1 MAEPKRSGASVGRKV
16 ILVIVA
22 LLVVGFGAMMTI
34 QTVSQRNA
42 MIEIMYNESVEKTEM
57 LSTAVQPGFIAMD
70 GASVE
75 KEFRK
80 ITDKEGSQ
88 LASLI
93 AANPGGDA
101 IGTYQSETLR
111 EHDLATLI
119 EPYLERLENKEV
131 ISFISEN
138 AVIVGAPITKYS
150 KRRDEDQF
158 RGMLVTAWSLDRV
171 NAEVQQAVIVQVA
184 LAAAILIVLLGVTW
198 FVLRNQILTPMVK
211 INATM
216 HALVDGDLDVHVPGL
231 GRKDEIGEMASSV
244 EIFKENAKRVGQLD
258 REREQER
265 ARADSKRREA
275 MMGLAG
281 RFEQTVMGV
290 VDGVS
295 GASGEMQEVAQTM
308 VAAVQQNEAGSQAV
322 VAAVEQ
328 ANHSVETVASAAE
341 ELAVSIRDISAR
353 VNETSNITANASTE
367 ATRVNEMVQGLDVSA
382 QKVGEVVQII
392 QAIAEQTN
400 LLALNATIE
409 AARAGDAGKG
419 FAVVANEVKNLA
431 NQTARATEDISAQ
444 ISGIQGSTQEA
455 VGAIDGITGI
465 IANLNEIAA
474 EVAAAVEEQ
483 GQATTEISNSVQQA
497 VQSTQEVTNHIHEM
511 REAARQTGEAAHQV
525 LGASDRLNSQS
536 GTLRGEVGNFLD
548 EVRAS

>member
-101 IGTYQSETLR
+101 IGTYQSESLR

-119 EPYLERLENKEV
+119 EPYLEQLENKEV

-171 NAEVQQAVIVQVA
+171 NAEVEQAVIVQVA

-198 FVLRNQILTPMVK
+198 FVLRYQILTPMVK

-244 EIFKENAKRVGQLD
+244 EIFKENAKRVAQLD
-258 REREQER
+258 REREEER
-265 ARADSKRREA
+265 AHADAKRREA
-275 MMGLAG
+275 MVGLAG

>member
-1 MAEPKRSGASVGRKV
+1 MAETKRSGGSVGRKV
-16 ILVIVA
+16 ILVVVA
-22 LLVVGFGAMMTI
+22 LLIVGFGAMMTI

-70 GASVE
+70 GNSVE

-88 LASLI
+88 LATLI
-93 AANPGGDA
+93 AANPDGEPIA
-101 IGTYQSETLR
+101 TYQSENLP
-111 EHDLATLI
+111 EHDLAALA
-119 EPYLERLENKEV
+119 EPYLGRLENKEV
-131 ISFISEN
+131 VSFISGD
-138 AVIVGAPITKYS
+138 AVIVAAPITKYS
-150 KRRDEDQF
+150 KRRDEDQY
-158 RGMLVTAWSLDRV
+158 RGMLLTAWSLERV
-171 NAEVQQAVIVQVA
+171 NAEVKQAVIIQLA
-184 LAAAILIVLLGVTW
+184 LAAAILVVLLGSTW
-198 FVLRNQILTPMVK
+198 FVLRNQIITPLVK
-211 INATM
+211 INGAM
-216 HALVDGDLDVHVPGL
+216 AALADGNRDIHIPGVH
-231 GRKDEIGEMASSV
+231 RTDEIGQMAASV
-244 EIFKENAKRVGQLD
+244 EVFKENANRVAQLD

-265 ARADSKRREA
+265 ERAEAKRREA
-275 MMGLAG
+275 MNGLAG

-295 GASGEMQEVAQTM
+295 GASSEMQQVAQTM
-308 VAAVQQNEAGSQAV
+308 VAAVHQNEAGSQAV

-341 ELAVSIRDISAR
+341 QLSVSIRDISAR
-353 VNETSNITANASTE
+353 VNDTSNITANASTE
-367 ATRVNEMVQGLDVSA
+367 ANRVNEMVQGLDVSA

-455 VGAIDGITGI
+455 VGAIDGITSI
-465 IANLNEIAA
+465 IANLNEIAS
-474 EVAAAVEEQ
+474 EVAAAVQEQ
-483 GQATTEISNSVQQA
+483 GQATSEISNSVQQA
-497 VQSTQEVTNHIHEM
+497 VQSTQEVTSHIHEM
-511 REAARQTGEAAHQV
+511 QSAARQTGDAARQV
-525 LGASDRLNSQS
+525 LDASEKLGAQS
-536 GTLRGEVGNFLD
+536 GTLRSEVGNFLD
-548 EVRAS
+548 EVRTS

>member
-1 MAEPKRSGASVGRKV
+1 MTEEKRSNASVGRKV
-16 ILVIVA
+16 IFVIVA
-22 LLVVGFGAMMTI
+22 LLIVGFGAMMTI

-42 MIEIMYNESVEKTEM
+42 MIDIMFNESVEKTEM

-70 GASVE
+70 TASVE

-88 LASLI
+88 LASLVAIDPNGGVI
-93 AANPGGDA
+93 AN
-101 IGTYQSETLR
+101 YQSETLR
-111 EHDLATLI
+111 EHDLNALI
-119 EPYLERLENKEV
+119 EPYVEQIENKQV
-131 ISFISEN
+131 VSFISED
-138 AVIVGAPITKYS
+138 AAIVAAPITKFS
-150 KRRDEDQF
+150 KRRDDDVY
-158 RGMLVTAWSLDRV
+158 RGMLITAWSLDRV
-171 NAEVQQAVIVQVA
+171 SAEVQQAIIVQVA
-184 LAAAILIVLLGVTW
+184 LAAAILVILLGATW
-198 FVLRNQILTPMVK
+198 FVLRQQILKPMAK
-211 INATM
+211 INSAM
-216 HALVDGDLDVHVPGL
+216 NELVGGNLDIEVPGSH
-231 GRKDEIGEMASSV
+231 RNDEIGEMASSV
-244 EIFKENAKRVGQLD
+244 EVFKENANRVSKLD
-258 REREQER
+258 REREIERER
-265 ARADSKRREA
+265 ADATRHEA
-275 MMGLAG
+275 MVGLAG

-341 ELAVSIRDISAR
+341 QLATSIRDISAR
-353 VNETSNITANASTE
+353 VKDTSNITTNASTE
-367 ATRVNEMVQGLDVSA
+367 ATRVNEMVQGLDISA

-444 ISGIQGSTQEA
+444 ISGIQGSTQDA
-455 VGAIDGITGI
+455 VGAIEGITGI

-483 GQATTEISNSVQQA
+483 GHATSEISVSVQQA
-497 VQSTQEVTNHIHEM
+497 VKSTQEVTSHIHEM
-511 REAARQTGEAAHQV
+511 QSAARQTGEAARQV
-525 LGASDRLNSQS
+525 LGASDKLNSQS

-548 EVRAS
+548 EVRQS

>member
-1 MAEPKRSGASVGRKV
+1 MAELKRSGTSVGRKV

-88 LASLI
+88 LATLSAI
-93 AANPGGDA
+93 NPNGDA
-101 IGTYQSETLR
+101 IGSYQSETLPK
-111 EHDLATLI
+111 HDLTALI
-119 EPYLERLENKEV
+119 EPYLEQIENKEV
-131 ISFISEN
+131 ISFISDD
-138 AVIVGAPITKYS
+138 AVIVASPITKYS
-150 KRRDEDQF
+150 KRRDADMY
-158 RGMLVTAWSLDRV
+158 RGMLVTAWNLDRV
-171 NAEVQQAVIVQVA
+171 NAEVKQAVIVQLA
-184 LAAAILIVLLGVTW
+184 LATAILIVLLGVTW
-198 FVLRNQILTPMVK
+198 FVLRQQILIPMVK
-211 INATM
+211 INGAM
-216 HALVDGDLDVHVPGL
+216 AALADGNLDINVPGS
-231 GRKDEIGEMASSV
+231 RRNDEIGEMASSV
-244 EIFKENAKRVGQLD
+244 EIFKENAKRVAQLD
-258 REREQER
+258 HEREEER
-265 ARADSKRREA
+265 AKSEANRRDA
-275 MMGLAG
+275 MANLAG

-295 GASGEMQEVAQTM
+295 GASGEMQQVAQTM

-341 ELAVSIRDISAR
+341 QLAMSIRDISAR

-367 ATRVNEMVQGLDVSA
+367 ANRVNQMVQGLDVSA

-444 ISGIQGSTQEA
+444 ISGIQGSTQDA
-455 VGAIDGITGI
+455 VGAIDGITSI
-465 IANLNEIAA
+465 ISNLNEIAT
-474 EVAAAVEEQ
+474 EVAAAVQEQ

-511 REAARQTGEAAHQV
+511 QAAARQTGEAAHQV
-525 LGASDRLNSQS
+525 LGASDKLNTQS
-536 GTLRGEVGNFLD
+536 GTLRDEVGNFLA
-548 EVRAS
+548 EVRES

>member
-101 IGTYQSETLR
+101 IGTYQSESLR

-119 EPYLERLENKEV
+119 EPYLEQLENKEV

-171 NAEVQQAVIVQVA
+171 NAEVEQAVIVQVA

-198 FVLRNQILTPMVK
+198 FVLRYQILTPMVK

-244 EIFKENAKRVGQLD
+244 EIFKENAKRVAQLD
-258 REREQER
+258 REREEER
-265 ARADSKRREA
+265 ARADAKRREA
-275 MMGLAG
+275 MVGLAG

>member
-1 MAEPKRSGASVGRKV
+1 MAEQKKSGASVGRKV
-16 ILVIVA
+16 IFVIVA
-22 LLVVGFGAMMTI
+22 LLVIGFGAMMTI

-42 MIEIMYNESVEKTEM
+42 MIEIMYNESVEKTVM

-93 AANPGGDA
+93 AASPSGDA
-101 IGTYQSETLR
+101 IGSYQSESLR

-119 EPYLERLENKEV
+119 EPHLEQIENKEV
-131 ISFISEN
+131 VSFISED
-138 AVIVGAPITKYS
+138 AVIVAAPITKYS
-150 KRRDEDQF
+150 KRRDADMY

-171 NAEVQQAVIVQVA
+171 NAEVKQAIIIQLA
-184 LAAAILIVLLGVTW
+184 LAAAILVVLLGTTW
-198 FVLRNQILTPMVK
+198 IVLRNQILTPMVK
-211 INATM
+211 INGAM
-216 HALVDGDLDVHVPGL
+216 RALAEGKLDIDVPG
-231 GRKDEIGEMASSV
+231 RTRNDEIGEMASSV
-244 EIFKENAKRVGQLD
+244 EIFKQNAQRVAQLD
-258 REREQER
+258 REREEER
-265 ARADSKRREA
+265 KRAEAQRRED
-275 MMGLAG
+275 MNGLAN

-295 GASGEMQEVAQTM
+295 GASGDMQEVAQMM

-341 ELAVSIRDISAR
+341 QLAVSIRDISAR
-353 VNETSNITANASTE
+353 VNETSNVTANASTE
-367 ATRVNEMVQGLDVSA
+367 ATRVNEMVQGLDISA
-382 QKVGEVVQII
+382 QRVGEVVQII

-465 IANLNEIAA
+465 IANLNEIAT

-511 REAARQTGEAAHQV
+511 QAAARQTGEAARQV
-525 LGASDRLNSQS
+525 LGASDKLNSQS
-536 GTLRGEVGNFLD
+536 GTLRSEVSNFLD

>member
-1 MAEPKRSGASVGRKV
+1 M
-16 ILVIVA
+16 
-22 LLVVGFGAMMTI
+22 F
-34 QTVSQRNA
+34 
-42 MIEIMYNESVEKTEM
+42 NESVEKTEI

-88 LASLI
+88 LATLV
-93 AANPGGDA
+93 AADPDGNA
-101 IGTYQSETLR
+101 VGTYQSETLQTY
-111 EHDLATLI
+111 DLATLI
-119 EPYLERLENKEV
+119 EPHLAQLENKEV
-131 ISFISEN
+131 VSFISDD
-138 AVIVGAPITKYS
+138 AVIVAAPITKYS
-150 KRRDEDQF
+150 KRRDEDQY
-158 RGMLVTAWSLDRV
+158 RGMLVIAWSLDRV

-184 LAAAILIVLLGVTW
+184 LAAAILVALLGVTW
-198 FVLRNQILTPMVK
+198 FVLRQQILTPMVR
-211 INATM
+211 INGVM
-216 HALVDGDLDVHVPGL
+216 QSLVDGQLDVDIPGL
-231 GRKDEIGEMASSV
+231 NRNDEIGEMASSV
-244 EIFKENAKRVGQLD
+244 EIFKENAKRVAQLD

-265 ARADSKRREA
+265 ERAEAKRREA
-275 MMGLAG
+275 MAALAG

-295 GASGEMQEVAQTM
+295 GASGEMQQVAQTM

-322 VAAVEQ
+322 VAAVEE

-341 ELAVSIRDISAR
+341 QLAVSIRDISSR

-431 NQTARATEDISAQ
+431 NQTARATEDISEQ
-444 ISGIQGSTQEA
+444 ISGIQGSTQQA

-465 IANLNEIAA
+465 IANLNEIAS

-483 GQATTEISNSVQQA
+483 GQATTEISTSVQQA
-497 VQSTQEVTNHIHEM
+497 VQSTQEVSNHIREM
-511 REAARQTGEAAHQV
+511 QEAARQTGEAAHQV
-525 LGASDRLNSQS
+525 LGASDKLNSQS
-536 GTLRGEVGNFLD
+536 GTLRDEVGNFLS

>member
-16 ILVIVA
+16 ILVIVV

-88 LASLI
+88 LATLEAI
-93 AANPGGDA
+93 NPTGDA
-101 IGTYQSETLR
+101 IGSYQSETLAK
-111 EHDLATLI
+111 HDLTALT
-119 EPYLERLENKEV
+119 EPYLEQIENKEV
-131 ISFISEN
+131 ISFISDD
-138 AVIVGAPITKYS
+138 AVIVASPITKYS
-150 KRRDEDQF
+150 KRRDADMY

-171 NAEVQQAVIVQVA
+171 NAEVKQAIIIQLA
-184 LAAAILIVLLGVTW
+184 LASAILIVLLGVTW
-198 FVLRNQILTPMVK
+198 FVLRHQILTPMVK
-211 INATM
+211 INGAM
-216 HALVDGDLDVHVPGL
+216 AALAEGNLDVDVPGSH
-231 GRKDEIGEMASSV
+231 RKDEIGEMASSV
-244 EIFKENAKRVGQLD
+244 EIFKENAKRVAQLD
-258 REREQER
+258 HEREQER
-265 ARADSKRREA
+265 ERADATRRDA
-275 MMGLAG
+275 MNGLAG

-341 ELAVSIRDISAR
+341 QLSVSIRNISTR
-353 VNETSNITANASTE
+353 VNETSNISANASTE
-367 ATRVNEMVQGLDVSA
+367 ATRVNDMVQGLDISA

-444 ISGIQGSTQEA
+444 ISGIQGSTQDA
-455 VGAIDGITGI
+455 VGAIDGITSI
-465 IANLNEIAA
+465 ISNLNDIAT
-474 EVAAAVEEQ
+474 EVAAAVQEQ
-483 GQATTEISNSVQQA
+483 GTATAEISTSVQQA

-511 REAARQTGEAAHQV
+511 QAAARQTGEAAHQV
-525 LGASDRLNSQS
+525 LGASDKLNAQS
-536 GTLRGEVGNFLD
+536 GTLRGEVSNFLN
-548 EVRAS
+548 EVRHS

>member
-1 MAEPKRSGASVGRKV
+1 MAETKRSGGSVGRKV
-16 ILVIVA
+16 ILVVVA
-22 LLVVGFGAMMTI
+22 LLIVGFGAMMTI

-70 GASVE
+70 GNSVE

-88 LASLI
+88 LASLV
-93 AANPGGDA
+93 AANPDGEPIA
-101 IGTYQSETLR
+101 TYQSENLP
-111 EHDLATLI
+111 EHDLAALA
-119 EPYLERLENKEV
+119 EPYKERLENKEV
-131 ISFISEN
+131 VSFISGN
-138 AVIVGAPITKYS
+138 AVIVAAPITKYS
-150 KRRDEDQF
+150 KRRDEDQY
-158 RGMLVTAWSLDRV
+158 RGMLLTAWSLERV
-171 NAEVQQAVIVQVA
+171 NAEVKQAVMIQLA
-184 LAAAILIVLLGVTW
+184 LATAILAVLLGSTW
-198 FVLRNQILTPMVK
+198 FVLRNQIITPLVK
-211 INATM
+211 INGAM
-216 HALVDGDLDVHVPGL
+216 AALAEGNRDIHIPGVH
-231 GRKDEIGEMASSV
+231 RTDEIGQMAASV
-244 EIFKENAKRVGQLD
+244 EVFKENANRVSQLD

-265 ARADSKRREA
+265 ERADTKRREA
-275 MMGLAG
+275 MNGLAG

-295 GASGEMQEVAQTM
+295 GASSEMQQVAQTM
-308 VAAVQQNEAGSQAV
+308 VAAVHQNEAGSQAV

-341 ELAVSIRDISAR
+341 QLSVSIRDISAR
-353 VNETSNITANASTE
+353 VNDTSNITANASTE
-367 ATRVNEMVQGLDVSA
+367 ANRVNEMVQGLDVSA

-465 IANLNEIAA
+465 IANLNEIAS
-474 EVAAAVEEQ
+474 EVAAAVQEQ
-483 GQATTEISNSVQQA
+483 GQATSEISNSVQQA
-497 VQSTQEVTNHIHEM
+497 VQSTQEVTSHIHEM
-511 REAARQTGEAAHQV
+511 QSAARQTGDAARQV
-525 LGASDRLNSQS
+525 LDASEKLGAQS
-536 GTLRGEVGNFLD
+536 GTLRSEVGNFLD

>member
-34 QTVSQRNA
+34 QTVSQREA
-42 MIEIMYNESVEKTEM
+42 MIDIMYNESVEKTEM

-88 LASLI
+88 LANLI

-111 EHDLATLI
+111 QHDLPALI

-138 AVIVGAPITKYS
+138 AVIVAAPITKYS
-150 KRRDEDQF
+150 KRRDEDQY
-158 RGMLVTAWSLDRV
+158 RGMLITAWALDRV
-171 NAEVQQAVIVQVA
+171 NAEVKQAVIVQVA
-184 LAAAILIVLLGVTW
+184 LAAAILVVLLGATW
-198 FVLRNQILTPMVK
+198 IVLRKQILTPMVR
-211 INATM
+211 INGAM
-216 HALVDGDLDVHVPGL
+216 QSLVDGNLDVEVPGV
-231 GRKDEIGEMASSV
+231 GRRDEIGEMASSV
-244 EIFKENAKRVGQLD
+244 EIFKENAKRVAQLD

-265 ARADSKRREA
+265 ERADAKRREA
-275 MMGLAG
+275 MASLAG

-295 GASGEMQEVAQTM
+295 SASGEMQQVAQTM

-341 ELAVSIRDISAR
+341 QLAVSIRDISAR
-353 VNETSNITANASTE
+353 VNQTSNITANASTE
-367 ATRVNEMVQGLDVSA
+367 AVRVNEMVQGLDVSA

-455 VGAIDGITGI
+455 VGAIDGITSI
-465 IANLNEIAA
+465 IANLNEIAS

-483 GQATTEISNSVQQA
+483 GQATTEISGPA
-497 VQSTQEVTNHIHEM
+497 FK
-511 REAARQTGEAAHQV
+511 ARRKSPITSMKCVKLPARPVKQPIRYLV
-525 LGASDRLNSQS
+525 LLTS
-536 GTLRGEVGNFLD
+536 
-548 EVRAS
+548 

>member
-16 ILVIVA
+16 IFVIVA
-22 LLVVGFGAMMTI
+22 LLVVGFGSMMTI
-34 QTVSQRNA
+34 QTVSQHEA
-42 MIEIMYNESVEKTEM
+42 MLEIMYNESVEKTEM

-111 EHDLATLI
+111 QHDLPALV
-119 EPYLERLENKEV
+119 EPYLEQIENKEV
-131 ISFISEN
+131 VSFISED
-138 AVIVGAPITKYS
+138 AVIVAAPITKYS
-150 KRRDEDQF
+150 KRRDEDQY

-171 NAEVQQAVIVQVA
+171 NAEVKQAIIIQVA
-184 LAAAILIVLLGVTW
+184 LAAAILVVLLGATW
-198 FVLRNQILTPMVK
+198 IVLRNQILTPMVK
-211 INATM
+211 INGAM
-216 HALVDGDLDVHVPGL
+216 RSLVDGDLDVDVPGV
-231 GRKDEIGEMASSV
+231 GRNDEIGEMASSV
-244 EIFKENAKRVGQLD
+244 EIFKENAKRVAQLD

-265 ARADSKRREA
+265 ERAEAKRREA
-275 MMGLAG
+275 MVGLAG

-295 GASGEMQEVAQTM
+295 GASGEMQQVAQTM

-367 ATRVNEMVQGLDVSA
+367 AVRVNEMVQGLDVSA

-431 NQTARATEDISAQ
+431 NQAARATEDIS
-444 ISGIQGSTQEA
+444 QE
-455 VGAIDGITGI
+455 ITGI
-465 IANLNEIAA
+465 QSISAEVAHALEVIRGSVETVRNDVTNISSAVAEQTAVTDNVSVNMRDMAHTVEGLSRDLEVIRATSDEVASSVYKTREAA
-474 EVAAAVEEQ
+474 EVL
-483 GQATTEISNSVQQA
+483 
-497 VQSTQEVTNHIHEM
+497 
-511 REAARQTGEAAHQV
+511 AR
-525 LGASDRLNSQS
+525 
-536 GTLRGEVGNFLD
+536 
-548 EVRAS
+548 

>member
-34 QTVSQRNA
+34 QTVSKRNA

-111 EHDLATLI
+111 EHDLAALI

>member
-16 ILVIVA
+16 ILVIVG
-22 LLVVGFGAMMTI
+22 LLVVGFAAMMTI

-42 MIEIMYNESVEKTEM
+42 MIDIMYNESVEKTEM

-88 LASLI
+88 LATLI

-101 IGTYQSETLR
+101 ISTYQSENLR

-119 EPYLERLENKEV
+119 EPHIEQLENKEV
-131 ISFISEN
+131 VSFIAED
-138 AVIVGAPITKYS
+138 AVIVAAPITKYS
-150 KRRDEDQF
+150 KRRDADQY

-171 NAEVQQAVIVQVA
+171 HAEVKQAVIVQLA
-184 LAAAILIVLLGVTW
+184 LAAAILVLLLGVTW
-198 FVLRNQILTPMVK
+198 FVLRKQILTPMVE
-211 INATM
+211 INGAM
-216 HALVDGDLDVHVPGL
+216 QSLVDGELDVNIPGL
-231 GRKDEIGEMASSV
+231 ERKDEIGEMASSV
-244 EIFKENAKRVGQLD
+244 EIFKENAKRVAQLD

-265 ARADSKRREA
+265 ERAEASRRDA
-275 MMGLAG
+275 MAALAG

-295 GASGEMQEVAQTM
+295 GASVEMQEVAQTM

-431 NQTARATEDISAQ
+431 NQTARATEDISEQ

-465 IANLNEIAA
+465 IANLNEIAS

-483 GQATTEISNSVQQA
+483 GQATTEISTSVQQA
-497 VQSTQEVTNHIHEM
+497 VQSTQEVSNHIREM
-511 REAARQTGEAAHQV
+511 QEAARQTGEAAHQV
-525 LGASDRLNSQS
+525 LGASDKLNSQS
-536 GTLRGEVGNFLD
+536 GTLRGEVGNFLA

>member
-1 MAEPKRSGASVGRKV
+1 MAEPKKSGASVGRKV

-101 IGTYQSETLR
+101 IGTYQSESLR

-119 EPYLERLENKEV
+119 EPYLEQLENKEV
-131 ISFISEN
+131 VSFISEN

-158 RGMLVTAWSLDRV
+158 RGMLVTAWSLERV

-184 LAAAILIVLLGVTW
+184 LAAAILVVLLGVTW
-198 FVLRNQILTPMVK
+198 FVLRSQILTTMVK

-244 EIFKENAKRVGQLD
+244 EIFKENAKRVAQLD

-265 ARADSKRREA
+265 AQADAKRREA
-275 MMGLAG
+275 MVGLAG

-341 ELAVSIRDISAR
+341 QLAVSIRDISAR

>member
-16 ILVIVA
+16 IFVIVA
-22 LLVVGFGAMMTI
+22 LLIVGFGAMMTI
-34 QTVSQRNA
+34 QTFSERNA
-42 MIEIMYNESVEKTEM
+42 MIDIMFNESVEKTEM

-88 LASLI
+88 LASLV
-93 AANPGGDA
+93 ATNPSGDS
-101 IGTYQSETLR
+101 IGSYQSETLR
-111 EHDLATLI
+111 QHDLAALI
-119 EPYLERLENKEV
+119 KPYLEKIENKEV
-131 ISFISEN
+131 ISFITEDSVVV
-138 AVIVGAPITKYS
+138 AAPITKYS
-150 KRRDEDQF
+150 KRRDADMY
-158 RGMLVTAWSLDRV
+158 RGMIVTAWSLNRV
-171 NAEVQQAVIVQVA
+171 NSEVKQAIVVQVA
-184 LAAAILIVLLGVTW
+184 IAAVILIILLGVTW
-198 FVLRNQILTPMVK
+198 FVLRQQILSPMVE
-211 INATM
+211 INAAM
-216 HALVDGDLDVHVPGL
+216 RALVDGNLDVNIPGL
-231 GRKDEIGEMASSV
+231 NRNDEIGEMASSV
-244 EIFKENAKRVGQLD
+244 EIFKENAKRVAQLD

-265 ARADSKRREA
+265 ERAEANRREA
-275 MMGLAG
+275 MSGLAG

-322 VAAVEQ
+322 AAAVEQ
-328 ANHSVETVASAAE
+328 ANNSVETVASAAE

-367 ATRVNEMVQGLDVSA
+367 ANRVNEMVQGLDVSA

-465 IANLNEIAA
+465 ITNLNEIAS

-483 GQATTEISNSVQQA
+483 GQATSEISTSVQQA

-511 REAARQTGEAAHQV
+511 NQAARQTGEAAHQV
-525 LGASDRLNSQS
+525 LGASEKLNSQS
-536 GTLRGEVGNFLD
+536 GTLRSEVGNFLN
-548 EVRAS
+548 EVRES

>member
-16 ILVIVA
+16 IFVIVG
-22 LLVVGFGAMMTI
+22 LLVVGFAAMMTI

-93 AANPGGDA
+93 AANPDGDA
-101 IGTYQSETLR
+101 IGTYQSETLKK
-111 EHDLATLI
+111 HDLAALI
-119 EPYLERLENKEV
+119 EPYLGQLENKEV
-131 ISFISEN
+131 ISFISED

-150 KRRDEDQF
+150 KRRDEDQY

-171 NAEVQQAVIVQVA
+171 NAEVQQAVIIQVA
-184 LAAAILIVLLGVTW
+184 LAAAILVVLLGVTW
-198 FVLRNQILTPMVK
+198 FVLRHQILTPMVK
-211 INATM
+211 INGAM
-216 HALVDGDLDVHVPGL
+216 RSLVDGELDVDIPGL
-231 GRKDEIGEMASSV
+231 KRNDEIGEMASSV
-244 EIFKENAKRVGQLD
+244 EIFKENAKRVAQLD

-265 ARADSKRREA
+265 ERAETKRREA
-275 MMGLAG
+275 MAALAG

-308 VAAVQQNEAGSQAV
+308 AAVQQNEAGSQAV

-341 ELAVSIRDISAR
+341 QLAVSIRDISAR
-353 VNETSNITANASTE
+353 VNETSNITANATTE
-367 ATRVNEMVQGLDVSA
+367 ANRVNEMVQGLDVSA

-431 NQTARATEDISAQ
+431 NQTARATEDISEQ
-444 ISGIQGSTQEA
+444 ISGIQGSTQQA

-465 IANLNEIAA
+465 IANLNDIAS

-483 GQATTEISNSVQQA
+483 GQATTEISTSVQQA
-497 VQSTQEVTNHIHEM
+497 VQSTQEVSNHIREM
-511 REAARQTGEAAHQV
+511 QEAARQTGEAAHQV
-525 LGASDRLNSQS
+525 LGASDKLNSQS
-536 GTLRGEVGNFLD
+536 GTLRGEVGNFLN

>member
-16 ILVIVA
+16 IFVIVG
-22 LLVVGFGAMMTI
+22 LLVVGFAAMMTI

-93 AANPGGDA
+93 AANPDGDA
-101 IGTYQSETLR
+101 IGTYQSETLKK
-111 EHDLATLI
+111 HDLAALI
-119 EPYLERLENKEV
+119 EPYLGQLENKEV
-131 ISFISEN
+131 ISFISED

-150 KRRDEDQF
+150 KRRDEDQY

-171 NAEVQQAVIVQVA
+171 NAEVQQAVIIQVA
-184 LAAAILIVLLGVTW
+184 LAAAILVVLLGVTW
-198 FVLRNQILTPMVK
+198 FVLRHQILTPMVK
-211 INATM
+211 INGAM
-216 HALVDGDLDVHVPGL
+216 RSLVDGELDVDIPGL
-231 GRKDEIGEMASSV
+231 KRNDEIGEMASSV
-244 EIFKENAKRVGQLD
+244 EIFKENAKRVAQLD

-265 ARADSKRREA
+265 ERAETKRREA
-275 MMGLAG
+275 MAAL
-281 RFEQTVMGV
+281 
-290 VDGVS
+290 
-295 GASGEMQEVAQTM
+295 
-308 VAAVQQNEAGSQAV
+308 AAVQQNEAGSQAV

-341 ELAVSIRDISAR
+341 QLAVSIRDISAR
-353 VNETSNITANASTE
+353 VNETSNITANATTE
-367 ATRVNEMVQGLDVSA
+367 ANRVNEMVQGLDVSA

-431 NQTARATEDISAQ
+431 NQTARATEDISEQ
-444 ISGIQGSTQEA
+444 ISGIQGSTQQA

-465 IANLNEIAA
+465 IANLNDIAS

-483 GQATTEISNSVQQA
+483 GQATTEISTSVQQA
-497 VQSTQEVTNHIHEM
+497 VQSTQEVSNHIREM
-511 REAARQTGEAAHQV
+511 QEAARQTGEAAHQV
-525 LGASDRLNSQS
+525 LGASDKLNSQS
-536 GTLRGEVGNFLD
+536 GTLRGEVGNFLN

>member
-1 MAEPKRSGASVGRKV
+1 MAETKRSGGSVGRKV
-16 ILVIVA
+16 ILVVVA
-22 LLVVGFGAMMTI
+22 LLIVGFGAMMTI

-70 GASVE
+70 GNSVE

-88 LASLI
+88 LASLV
-93 AANPGGDA
+93 AANPDGEPIA
-101 IGTYQSETLR
+101 TYQSENLP
-111 EHDLATLI
+111 EHDLAALA
-119 EPYLERLENKEV
+119 EPYKERLENKEV
-131 ISFISEN
+131 VSFISGN
-138 AVIVGAPITKYS
+138 AVIVAAPITKYS
-150 KRRDEDQF
+150 KRRDEDQY
-158 RGMLVTAWSLDRV
+158 RGMLLTAWSLERV
-171 NAEVQQAVIVQVA
+171 NAEVKQAVMIQLA
-184 LAAAILIVLLGVTW
+184 LATAILAVLLGSTW
-198 FVLRNQILTPMVK
+198 FVLRNQIITPLVK
-211 INATM
+211 INGAM
-216 HALVDGDLDVHVPGL
+216 AALAEGNRDIHIPGVH
-231 GRKDEIGEMASSV
+231 RTDEIGQMAASV
-244 EIFKENAKRVGQLD
+244 EVFKENANRVSQLD

-265 ARADSKRREA
+265 ERADTKRREA
-275 MMGLAG
+275 MNGLAG

-295 GASGEMQEVAQTM
+295 GASSEMQQVAQTM
-308 VAAVQQNEAGSQAV
+308 VAAVHQNEAGSQAV

-328 ANHSVETVASAAE
+328 ANHSVETVSSAAE
-341 ELAVSIRDISAR
+341 QLSVSIRDISAR
-353 VNETSNITANASTE
+353 VNDTSNITANASTE
-367 ATRVNEMVQGLDVSA
+367 ANRVNEMVQGLDVSA

-465 IANLNEIAA
+465 IANLNEIAS
-474 EVAAAVEEQ
+474 EVAAAVQEQ
-483 GQATTEISNSVQQA
+483 GQATSEISNSVQQA
-497 VQSTQEVTNHIHEM
+497 VQSTQEVTSHIHEM
-511 REAARQTGEAAHQV
+511 QSAARQTGDAARQV
-525 LGASDRLNSQS
+525 LDASEKLGAQS
-536 GTLRGEVGNFLD
+536 GTLRSEVGNFLD

>member
-1 MAEPKRSGASVGRKV
+1 MAEPKKSGASVGRKV

-101 IGTYQSETLR
+101 IGTYQSESLR

-119 EPYLERLENKEV
+119 EPYLEQLENKEV
-131 ISFISEN
+131 VSFISEN

-158 RGMLVTAWSLDRV
+158 RGMLVTAWSLERV

-184 LAAAILIVLLGVTW
+184 LAAAILVVLLGVTW
-198 FVLRNQILTPMVK
+198 FVLRSQILTPMVK

-244 EIFKENAKRVGQLD
+244 EIFKENAKRVAQLD

-265 ARADSKRREA
+265 AQADAKRREA
-275 MMGLAG
+275 MVGLAG

-341 ELAVSIRDISAR
+341 QLAVSIRDISAR

>member
-1 MAEPKRSGASVGRKV
+1 MAETKRSGGSVGRKV
-16 ILVIVA
+16 ILVVVA
-22 LLVVGFGAMMTI
+22 LLIVGFGAMMTI

-70 GASVE
+70 GNSVE

-88 LASLI
+88 LASLV
-93 AANPGGDA
+93 AANPGGDPIA
-101 IGTYQSETLR
+101 TYQSESLP
-111 EHDLATLI
+111 EHDLTTLA
-119 EPYLERLENKEV
+119 EPYMERLENKEV
-131 ISFISEN
+131 VSFIDGN
-138 AVIVGAPITKYS
+138 AVIVAAPITKYS
-150 KRRDEDQF
+150 KRRDEDQY
-158 RGMLVTAWSLDRV
+158 RGMLLTAWSLERV
-171 NAEVQQAVIVQVA
+171 NAEVKQAVIIQLA
-184 LAAAILIVLLGVTW
+184 LAAAILVVLLGSTW
-198 FVLRNQILTPMVK
+198 FVLRNQIITPLVK
-211 INATM
+211 INGAM
-216 HALVDGDLDVHVPGL
+216 AALAEGNRDIHIPGVH
-231 GRKDEIGEMASSV
+231 RTDEIGQMAASV
-244 EIFKENAKRVGQLD
+244 EVFKENANRVAQLD

-265 ARADSKRREA
+265 ERAETKRREA
-275 MMGLAG
+275 MNGLAG

-295 GASGEMQEVAQTM
+295 GASSEMQQVAQTM
-308 VAAVQQNEAGSQAV
+308 VAAVHQNEAGSQAV

-341 ELAVSIRDISAR
+341 QLSVSIRDISAR
-353 VNETSNITANASTE
+353 VNDTSNITANASTE
-367 ATRVNEMVQGLDVSA
+367 ANRVNEMVQGLDVSA

-465 IANLNEIAA
+465 IANLNEIAS
-474 EVAAAVEEQ
+474 EVAAAVQEQ
-483 GQATTEISNSVQQA
+483 GQATSEISNSVQQA
-497 VQSTQEVTNHIHEM
+497 VQSTQEVTSHIHEM
-511 REAARQTGEAAHQV
+511 QSAARQTGDAARQV
-525 LGASDRLNSQS
+525 LDASEKLGAQS
-536 GTLRGEVGNFLD
+536 GTLRSEVGNFLD